1 MVQKKRKR
9 PRRATAG
16 AVCWYTFR
24 RLPAPQI
31 SFGLPAQAIEQS
43 VAAAFVLT
51 AASEFAQ

>member
-9 PRRATAG
+9 PRRAAAG

-24 RLPAPQI
+24 RLPAPQS
-31 SFGLPAQAIEQS
+31 SFGLPAHAIEQS